1 MADQSNAEGVDLEHI
16 SLKDLFTQINSMKR
30 DIDSGLDI
38 IKTNMES
45 LRLKIQ
51 HDMKM
56 MKTDIEEVKR
66 SVNRS
71 WEEIEEMK
79 SLMSKQR
86 EDVDVM
92 KAEILLLKGQVKKER
107 DRNTRL
113 EQYTRRENIRQLNVK
128 ETEDE
133 NTEALFKKVLT
144 EMGVNVDGLRFH
156 AVHRVGPVREAR
168 QSLITEKRQT
178 SRHII
183 ARFLC
188 RQNRN
193 MVWESRDRIKET
205 ENFRE
210 AFFVPDLCKEYAEES
225 YILRQALKIARGK
238 YNIERQLSNNKL
250 VMTDSG
256 LAYSAEQLPDYLN
269 VKKKLVQQ

>member
-1 MADQSNAEGVDLEHI
+1 
-16 SLKDLFTQINSMKR
+16 
-30 DIDSGLDI
+30 
-38 IKTNMES
+38 MES
-45 LRLKIQ
+45 LRLEVQ

-56 MKTDIEEVKR
+56 MRTYTEEVKR

-92 KAEILLLKGQVKKER
+92 KAEILLSKGQVKKER

-113 EQYTRRENIRQLNVK
+113 EQHTRRENIRLLNVE

-133 NTEALFKKVLT
+133 NTEALLKNVLT
-144 EMGVNVDGLRFH
+144 EMCVNVDGLRFH

-168 QSLITEKRQT
+168 QSFTTKKRQT
-178 SRHII
+178 PRHII

-188 RQNRN
+188 QQDRN
-193 MVWESRDRIKET
+193 MVWESRGRIKET

-225 YILRQALKIARGK
+225 YILRQA
-238 YNIERQLSNNKL
+238 NIILS
-250 VMTDSG
+250 VI
-256 LAYSAEQLPDYLN
+256 
-269 VKKKLVQQ
+269 

>member
-38 IKTNMES
+38 ITTNIES
-45 LRLKIQ
+45 LRLEVQ

-71 WEEIEEMK
+71 WEETEEMK
-79 SLMSKQR
+79 SLMLKQR

-92 KAEILLLKGQVKKER
+92 KAEILLLKAQVKKER

-113 EQYTRRENIRQLNVK
+113 KQYTRRENIRLLNVK
-128 ETEDE
+128 ETKDE
-133 NTEALFKKVLT
+133 NTDALFKKVLT
-144 EMGVNVDGLRFH
+144 EIGVNVDGLRFH

-168 QSLITEKRQT
+168 QSLITEKCQT
-178 SRHII
+178 PRHII

-188 RQNRN
+188 RQDRN
-193 MVWESRDRIKET
+193 MVWERRDKIKEP

-210 AFFVPDLCKEYAEES
+210 AFFVPDLCKEYAEET
-225 YILRQALKIARGK
+225 YIPQKI
-238 YNIERQLSNNKL
+238 Q
-250 VMTDSG
+250 
-256 LAYSAEQLPDYLN
+256 
-269 VKKKLVQQ
+269 